1 VFTSAGVNVL
11 LRDTNFQG
19 ILNMLIDR
27 SVRDIM
33 NVTYDLVTRFAVF
46 KREREADIK
55 EIFAQLAGK
64 EGISTRYDARIIDVI
79 PPAVQYACYCEAG
92 NSAEGLLP
100 RDECCSVPELNW
112 D

>member
-1 VFTSAGVNVL
+1 
-11 LRDTNFQG
+11 
-19 ILNMLIDR
+19 
-27 SVRDIM
+27 
-33 NVTYDLVTRFAVF
+33 VTRFAVF

-79 PPAVQYACYCEAG
+79 LLQYSMHIIVEL
-92 NSAEGLLP
+92 EGLLP
-100 RDECCSVPELNW
+100 PDECCSVPDLNC